1 MKFNPDIHH
10 RKSIRLKNYDYSQTG
25 LYFITICIHDRS
37 PLFGKIIDGEMLL
50 NAAGYMVANQWL
62 QLPYRFSSIVLHEYI
77 VMPNH
82 FHGVIESVGAIPC
95 GCPNAAI
102 SCGCPDRAGI
112 KPAPTI
118 GDVVGA
124 FKSLSTNEYIK
135 NVKQNNWRPFAGKLW
150 QRNYYEHIIRNEESY
165 LKIAD
170 YIQTNPLRWQEDT
183 YYENSEQENAK
194 KLASLGGSEPQ
205 LTYIPRRQTTI

>member
-10 RKSIRLKNYDYSQTG
+10 RRSIRLKNYDYSQAG

-62 QLPYRFSSIVLHEYI
+62 LLPYRFSTIVLHEYI

-82 FHGVIESVGAIPC
+82 FHGIIESVGVIPY
-95 GCPNAAI
+95 
-102 SCGCPDRAGI
+102 GCPDEDRTGI
-112 KPAPTI
+112 NPAPTV

-124 FKSLSTNEYIK
+124 FKSLSTNEYIR
-135 NVKQNNWRPFAGKLW
+135 NVKQNEWQPFNGKLW
-150 QRNYYEHIIRNEESY
+150 QRNYYEHIIRDEEAY
-165 LKIAD
+165 LKIAE
-170 YIQTNPLRWQEDT
+170 YIQTNPLRWWEDT
-183 YYENSEQENAK
+183 YHV
-194 KLASLGGSEPQ
+194 
-205 LTYIPRRQTTI
+205 

>member
-10 RKSIRLKNYDYSQTG
+10 RRSIRLKNYNYSQAG
-25 LYFITICIHDRS
+25 LYFITICVHDRL

-62 QLPYRFSSIVLHEYI
+62 LLPYRFPSIVLHEYV

-95 GCPNAAI
+95 GCLI
-102 SCGCPDRAGI
+102 FCGCPEKEGI
-112 KPAPTI
+112 NPAPTV

-124 FKSLSTNEYIK
+124 FKSLSTNEYIR
-135 NVKQNNWRPFAGKLW
+135 NVKQNEWQPFNKKLW
-150 QRNYYEHIIRNEESY
+150 QRNYYEHIIRNEEAY
-165 LKIAD
+165 LKIAE
-170 YIQTNPLRWQEDT
+170 YIQTNPLRWREDT
-183 YYENSEQENAK
+183 YHV
-194 KLASLGGSEPQ
+194 
-205 LTYIPRRQTTI
+205 